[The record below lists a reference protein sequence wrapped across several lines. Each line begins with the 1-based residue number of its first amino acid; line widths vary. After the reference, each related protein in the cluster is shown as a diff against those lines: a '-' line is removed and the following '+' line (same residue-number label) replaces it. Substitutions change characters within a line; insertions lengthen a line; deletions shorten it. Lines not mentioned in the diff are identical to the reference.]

1 MEYPER
7 FLLEN
12 IQIIILKAFMKILP
26 LYSALYH

>member
-1 MEYPER
+1 MEYTER

-12 IQIIILKAFMKILP
+12 IQIIILKALMKILP